1 MASAMS
7 SVNAMPATGPR
18 SLPSYAPALAAFHRA
33 CARPLRRIVDALPI
47 APGARVLD
55 TPCGDGTYLS
65 WLAERVGPEGH
76 VFGVDRSRAYL
87 DAARHGVA
95 SSSGL
100 ASRVHLIVGEMQ
112 RLPFADESFDFVWCA
127 HSLYSLSDPATVLA
141 ELKRVVRRGG
151 SLGVL
156 ENDSFHHWLLPWPV
170 ELELAVRRAQLV
182 RLEGQTRTWRK
193 HYAGRGLSTLLAE
206 AELADIE
213 VVTHTIDHAAPLDV
227 DERALILDYL
237 AGLRELT
244 APVLD
249 GDTRAG
255 LDAFIDGR
263 GGEPAAIDRDDFFAA
278 QLEIVATARRT

>member
-1 MASAMS
+1 MSIANETSA
-7 SVNAMPATGPR
+7 VGRR
-18 SLPSYAPALAAFHRA
+18 SLPPYAPALAAFHRA

-65 WLAERVGPEGH
+65 WLAERVGPAGH
-76 VFGVDRSRAYL
+76 VVGVDRSRAYL
-87 DAARHGVA
+87 DAAREGVG
-95 SSSGL
+95 SSGP
-100 ASRVHLIVGEMQ
+100 ASRVQLVVAEMP

-151 SLGVL
+151 ALGIL

-182 RLEGQTRTWRK
+182 RLEGQTPTWRK
-193 HYAGRGLSTLLAE
+193 HYVGRGLSRLLAD
-206 AELADIE
+206 AELASIA
-213 VVTHTIDHAAPLDV
+213 VVTRTIDHAAPLDG

-237 AGLRELT
+237 SGLRELT
-244 APVLD
+244 APALD
-249 GDTRAG
+249 GQARAG
-255 LDAFIDGR
+255 LDAFIDGQ
-263 GGEPAAIDRDDFFAA
+263 GSEPPAVDRDDFFAA
-278 QLEIVATARRT
+278 HLEIVATARRP